1 MNLIEDLRW
10 RGLVAQSTDEA
21 ALLESLKKPI
31 TLYIGFDPT
40 APSLH
45 VGNLVVLLVLR
56 RFQLAGH
63 NPIALVGGA
72 TGLVGDPSGRNDER
86 TLNSS
91 EVVEEWVS
99 RIRKQVSAFL
109 DFDAKTNPALVV
121 NNLDWTSPLSAIE
134 FLRDIGKHFSV
145 NQMLA
150 KDSVSSR
157 LEAGGISYTEFSY
170 QVLQAYDYLELF
182 RRNNCTL
189 QLGGSDQWGNI
200 VAGLDLIRR
209 VEQGSAHALTVP
221 LLAKADGTKFGKTA
235 GGSVWLDPEM
245 TSPYAFFQ
253 FWLNTEDKDVI
264 NFLKVFSFLSHEDI
278 EALDIA
284 HTANPG
290 LREAHRALAR
300 ELTTLV
306 HGADTTSRVEAAA
319 RALFGQGE
327 LSELDEKTLA
337 GALAELPRTVISKD
351 AQIPTWVDL
360 LASTGVVDSKS
371 AARRIVKEGGAYLN
385 NVKICATLFYD
396 AARGIV
402 KEGGAYLNNV
412 KISGEDFAPQK
423 SDFLCGK
430 YAILR
435 KGKRDLA
442 CVELV

>member
-99 RIRKQVSAFL
+99 RIRKQVSVFL
-109 DFDAKTNPALVV
+109 DFDTTTNPAVVV
-121 NNLDWTSPLSAIE
+121 NNLDWTAPLSAIE

-170 QVLQAYDYLELF
+170 QVLQSYDYLELF

-253 FWLNTEDKDVI
+253 YWLNTEDRDVV
-264 NFLKVFSFLSHEDI
+264 NFLKVFSFLTHSEIDALED
-278 EALDIA
+278 A
-284 HTANPG
+284 HNANPG

-306 HGADTTSRVEAAA
+306 HGADTTVRVEAAA

-327 LSELDEKTLA
+327 LSELDEHTLT

-351 AQIPTWVDL
+351 SEIPTWVDL
-360 LASTGVVDSKS
+360 LAATGVVESKS

-385 NVKICATLFYD
+385 NVKI
-396 AARGIV
+396 
-402 KEGGAYLNNV
+402 
-412 KISGEDFAPQK
+412 SGEDFAPSK

-430 YAILR
+430 YAVLR

-442 CVELV
+442 CVELA

>member
-10 RGLVAQSTDEA
+10 RGLLAQTTDEA
-21 ALLESLKKPI
+21 ALLEALKKPT
-31 TLYIGFDPT
+31 TLYVGFDPT

-45 VGNLVVLLVLR
+45 AGNLVVLLVLR

-72 TGLVGDPSGRNDER
+72 TGLVGDPSGKSEER
-86 TLNSS
+86 TLNST
-91 EVVEEWVS
+91 EIVEGWVS

-109 DFDAKTNPALVV
+109 DFDSPKNPATVV

-145 NQMLA
+145 NQMLS
-150 KDSVSSR
+150 KDSVSVR
-157 LEAGGISYTEFSY
+157 LEGGGISYTEFSY
-170 QVLQAYDYLELF
+170 QVLQSYDFLELY

-189 QLGGSDQWGNI
+189 QVGGSDQWGNI

-209 VEQGSAHALTVP
+209 VEQGSGHALTVP
-221 LLAKADGTKFGKTA
+221 LLMKADGTKFGKTA

-245 TSPYAFFQ
+245 TSPYSFFQ
-253 FWLNTEDKDVI
+253 FWLNSDDKDVV
-264 NFLKVFSFLSHEDI
+264 NFLKVFSFKSHEEI
-278 EALDIA
+278 TELEKS
-284 HTANPG
+284 HNENPG

-300 ELTTLV
+300 ELTSLV
-306 HGADTTSRVEAAA
+306 HSEETTQRVEAAA

-327 LSELDEKTLA
+327 LSELDEATLA
-337 GALAELPRTVISKD
+337 SALAELPRTSVSSTEE
-351 AQIPTWVDL
+351 IPTWVDL
-360 LASTGVVDSKS
+360 LAATGVVDSKS

-385 NVKICATLFYD
+385 NVKI
-396 AARGIV
+396 
-402 KEGGAYLNNV
+402 
-412 KISGEDFAPQK
+412 SGEDFRPSK

-430 YAILR
+430 YAVLR

-442 CVELV
+442 AVELT

>member
-10 RGLVAQSTDEA
+10 RGLLAQSTDEK

-31 TLYIGFDPT
+31 TLYVGFDPT

-45 VGNLVVLLVLR
+45 AGNLVVLLVLR

-72 TGLVGDPSGRNDER
+72 TGLVGDPSGKNEER
-86 TLNSS
+86 TLNST
-91 EVVEEWVS
+91 EIVEGWVN
-99 RIRKQVSAFL
+99 RIRKQVSSFL
-109 DFDAKTNPALVV
+109 DFDAPNNKAQVV

-145 NQMLA
+145 NQMLS
-150 KDSVSSR
+150 KDSVSAR

-170 QVLQAYDYLELF
+170 QVLQSYDFLELF

-189 QLGGSDQWGNI
+189 QVGGSDQWGNI

-209 VEQGSAHALTVP
+209 VEQGSGHALTVP
-221 LLAKADGTKFGKTA
+221 LLMKADGTKFGKTA

-253 FWLNTEDKDVI
+253 FWLNSDDKDVI
-264 NFLKVFSFLSHEDI
+264 NFLKVFSFKSHEEI
-278 EALDIA
+278 TELEKS
-284 HTANPG
+284 HNENPG

-300 ELTTLV
+300 ELTSLV
-306 HGADTTSRVEAAA
+306 HTEETTQRVEAAA

-327 LSELDEKTLA
+327 LKELDEATLTS
-337 GALAELPRTVISKD
+337 ALAELPRTTVSSKEE
-351 AQIPTWVDL
+351 IPTWVDL
-360 LASTGVVDSKS
+360 LAATGVVESKS

-385 NVKICATLFYD
+385 N
-396 AARGIV
+396 
-402 KEGGAYLNNV
+402 E
-412 KISGEDFAPQK
+412 KISGEDFRPLK

-430 YAILR
+430 YVVLR

-442 CVELV
+442 AVELI

>member
-1 MNLIEDLRW
+1 MNTAMTILSNELIADLKW
-10 RGLVAQSTDEA
+10 RGLFSQSTDEK
-21 ALLESLKKPI
+21 ALIEALKNPT

-45 VGNLVVLLVLR
+45 VGNLVVLLALR

-63 NPIALVGGA
+63 IPIALVGGA
-72 TGLVGDPSGRNDER
+72 TGLIGDPSGKNEER
-86 TLNSS
+86 SLNTTD
-91 EVVEEWVS
+91 VVAAWVE
-99 RIRKQVSAFL
+99 RIRGQVSKYL
-109 DFDAKTNPALVV
+109 DFQAKTNAAIVA

-150 KDSVSSR
+150 KDSVASR

-170 QVLQAYDYLELF
+170 QVLQSYDFLELY
-182 RRNNCTL
+182 RRHNCTL

-209 VEQGSAHALTVP
+209 VESGSGHALTIP
-221 LLAKADGTKFGKTA
+221 LLAKADGSKFGKTA
-235 GGSVWLDPEM
+235 GGAIWLDPEM

-253 FWLNTEDKDVI
+253 YWLNTDDQDVI
-264 NFLKVFSFLSHEDI
+264 NFLKVFSFKSRGEI
-278 EALDIA
+278 EALEKA
-284 HTANPG
+284 HNENPG
-290 LREAHRALAR
+290 AREAHRALAR
-300 ELTTLV
+300 ELTSIV
-306 HGADTTSRVEAAA
+306 HSEDICNRVELAA

-327 LSELDEKTLA
+327 LSDLDEATLA
-337 GALAELPRTVISKD
+337 SALAELPRTTVKSGEP
-351 AQIPTWVDL
+351 IPTWVDL
-360 LASTGVVDSKS
+360 LAATGVVDSKS

-385 NVKICATLFYD
+385 NS
-396 AARGIV
+396 
-402 KEGGAYLNNV
+402 

-430 YAILR
+430 YAVLR

-442 CVELV
+442 AVELI

>member
-1 MNLIEDLRW
+1 MNLLDDLRW
-10 RGLVAQSTDEA
+10 RGLLAQSTDEK
-21 ALLESLKKPI
+21 ALAEALSKPI
-31 TLYIGFDPT
+31 TLYVGFDPT

-45 VGNLVVLLVLR
+45 CGNLVVLLVLR

-72 TGLVGDPSGRNDER
+72 TGLVGDPSGRNEER
-86 TLNSS
+86 SLNSA
-91 EVVEEWVS
+91 EIVENWVS
-99 RIRKQVSAFL
+99 RIRTQVSAFL
-109 DFDAKTNPALVV
+109 DFDAPKNPARVV

-150 KDSVSSR
+150 KDSVASR
-157 LEAGGISYTEFSY
+157 LDAGGISYTEFSY
-170 QVLQAYDYLELF
+170 QVLQSYDYLELF
-182 RRNNCTL
+182 KRHGCTL

-209 VEQGSAHALTVP
+209 VEGGSGHALTVP
-221 LLAKADGTKFGKTA
+221 LLTKSDGSKFGKTA

-253 FWLNTEDKDVI
+253 FWLNSEDKDVI
-264 NFLKVFSFLSHEDI
+264 NFLKVFSFLSHDEI
-278 EALDIA
+278 NALEKS
-284 HTANPG
+284 HNENPG

-300 ELTTLV
+300 ELTTLL
-306 HGADTTSRVEAAA
+306 HGAETTQRVEAAA

-327 LSELDEKTLA
+327 LGELDEATLA
-337 GALAELPRTVISKD
+337 SALAELPRATISKKED
-351 AQIPTWVDL
+351 IPTWVDL
-360 LASTGVVDSKS
+360 ITAAGVVDSKS

-385 NVKICATLFYD
+385 NVKI
-396 AARGIV
+396 
-402 KEGGAYLNNV
+402 
-412 KISGEDFAPQK
+412 SGEDFAPTK

-430 YAILR
+430 YAVLR

-442 CVELV
+442 AIELI

>member
-1 MNLIEDLRW
+1 MNLLDDLRW
-10 RGLVAQSTDEA
+10 RGLLAQSTDEK
-21 ALLESLKKPI
+21 ALAEALSKPI
-31 TLYIGFDPT
+31 TLYVGFDPT

-45 VGNLVVLLVLR
+45 CGNLVVLLVLR

-72 TGLVGDPSGRNDER
+72 TGLVGDPSGRNEER
-86 TLNSS
+86 SLNSA
-91 EVVEEWVS
+91 EIVENWVS
-99 RIRKQVSAFL
+99 RIRTQVSAFL
-109 DFDAKTNPALVV
+109 DFDAPKNPARVV

-150 KDSVSSR
+150 KDSVASR
-157 LEAGGISYTEFSY
+157 LDAGGISYTEFSY
-170 QVLQAYDYLELF
+170 QVLQSYDYLELF
-182 RRNNCTL
+182 KRHGCTL

-209 VEQGSAHALTVP
+209 VEGGSGHALTVP
-221 LLAKADGTKFGKTA
+221 LLTKSDGSKFGKTA

-253 FWLNTEDKDVI
+253 FWLNSEDKDVI
-264 NFLKVFSFLSHEDI
+264 NFLKVFSFLSHDEI
-278 EALDIA
+278 NALEKS
-284 HTANPG
+284 HNENSG

-300 ELTTLV
+300 ELTTLL
-306 HGADTTSRVEAAA
+306 HGAETTQRVEAAA

-327 LSELDEKTLA
+327 LGELDEATLA
-337 GALAELPRTVISKD
+337 SALAELPRATISKNEE
-351 AQIPTWVDL
+351 IPTWVDL
-360 LASTGVVDSKS
+360 IAAAGVVDSKS

-385 NVKICATLFYD
+385 NVKI
-396 AARGIV
+396 
-402 KEGGAYLNNV
+402 
-412 KISGEDFAPQK
+412 SGEDFAPSK

-430 YAILR
+430 YAVLR

-442 CVELV
+442 AIELI

>member
-1 MNLIEDLRW
+1 MNLLEDLRW
-10 RGLVAQSTDEA
+10 RGLLAQSTDEA

-31 TLYIGFDPT
+31 TLYVGFDPT

-63 NPIALVGGA
+63 TPIALVGGA
-72 TGLVGDPSGRNDER
+72 TGLVGDPSGKNEER
-86 TLNSS
+86 TLNST
-91 EVVEEWVS
+91 EIVEGWVN
-99 RIRKQVSAFL
+99 RIRTQVSAFL
-109 DFDAKTNPALVV
+109 DFSEAKNKAIVV

-145 NQMLA
+145 NQMLS
-150 KDSVSSR
+150 KDSVSAR

-170 QVLQAYDYLELF
+170 QVLQSYDFLELY

-209 VEQGSAHALTVP
+209 VEQGSGHALTVP
-221 LLAKADGTKFGKTA
+221 LLTKADGTKFGKTA
-235 GGSVWLDPEM
+235 GGSVWLDPAM

-253 FWLNTEDKDVI
+253 YWLNTDDKDVI
-264 NFLKVFSFLSHEDI
+264 NFLKVFSFKSHEEI
-278 EALDIA
+278 TALENA
-284 HTANPG
+284 HKENPG

-300 ELTTLV
+300 ELTALV
-306 HGADTTSRVEAAA
+306 HSQATTDRVEAAA
-319 RALFGQGE
+319 KALFGQGD
-327 LSELDEKTLA
+327 LTELDEETLA
-337 GALAELPRTVISKD
+337 GALAELPRTTVSKND
-351 AQIPTWVDL
+351 AIPTWVDL
-360 LASTGVVDSKS
+360 LAATGVVDSKS

-385 NVKICATLFYD
+385 N
-396 AARGIV
+396 
-402 KEGGAYLNNV
+402 E

-430 YAILR
+430 YAVLR

-442 CVELV
+442 AVELI

>member
-10 RGLVAQSTDEA
+10 RGLLAQSTDEA
-21 ALLESLKKPI
+21 ALAESLKSPL
-31 TLYIGFDPT
+31 TLYVGFDPT

-63 NPIALVGGA
+63 NPLALVGGA
-72 TGLVGDPSGRNDER
+72 TGLVGDPSGKNEER

-91 EVVEEWVS
+91 DVVAEWVE

-109 DFDAKTNPALVV
+109 DFDAPKNPARVV
-121 NNLDWTSPLSAIE
+121 NNLDWTQPMSAIE

-150 KDSVSSR
+150 RDSVSSR

-170 QVLQAYDYLELF
+170 QVLQSFDYLELYK
-182 RRNNCTL
+182 RYNCTL

-209 VEQGSAHALTVP
+209 VEQGNAHALTVP
-221 LLAKADGTKFGKTA
+221 LLTKADGTKFGKTA

-253 FWLNTEDKDVI
+253 YWLNTDDKDVI
-264 NFLKVFSFLSHEDI
+264 NFLKVFSFKSHE
-278 EALDIA
+278 EIA
-284 HTANPG
+284 ILESKHKENPG
-290 LREAHRALAR
+290 LREAHRELAR
-300 ELTTLV
+300 ELTSLV
-306 HGADTTSRVEAAA
+306 HSPDVAMRVEEAAK
-319 RALFGQGE
+319 ALFGQGD
-327 LSELDEKTLA
+327 LSQLDLPTLTS
-337 GALAELPRTVISKD
+337 ALSELPRTTVSSG
-351 AQIPTWVDL
+351 QEIPTWVDL
-360 LASTGVVDSKS
+360 IAASGVVDSKS

-385 NVKICATLFYD
+385 N
-396 AARGIV
+396 
-402 KEGGAYLNNV
+402 E
-412 KISGEDFAPQK
+412 KISGEDFRPSK
-423 SDFLCGK
+423 TDFLCGK
-430 YAILR
+430 YAVLR

-442 CVELV
+442 AVELL

>member
-1 MNLIEDLRW
+1 MNLLEDLRW
-10 RGLVAQSTDEA
+10 RGLLAQSTDEA

-31 TLYIGFDPT
+31 TLYVGFDPT

-63 NPIALVGGA
+63 TPIALVGGA
-72 TGLVGDPSGRNDER
+72 TGLVGDPSGKNEER
-86 TLNSS
+86 TLNST
-91 EVVEEWVS
+91 EIVAGWVN
-99 RIRKQVSAFL
+99 RIRTQVSVFL
-109 DFDAKTNPALVV
+109 DFSEGKNKAIVV

-145 NQMLA
+145 NQMLS
-150 KDSVSSR
+150 KDSVSAR

-170 QVLQAYDYLELF
+170 QVLQSYDFLELF

-209 VEQGSAHALTVP
+209 VEQGSGHALTVP
-221 LLAKADGTKFGKTA
+221 LLTKADGTKFGKTA
-235 GGSVWLDPEM
+235 GGSVWLDPSM

-253 FWLNTEDKDVI
+253 YWLNTDDKDVI
-264 NFLKVFSFLSHEDI
+264 NFLKVFSFKSHDEI
-278 EALDIA
+278 TALENA
-284 HTANPG
+284 HKENPG

-300 ELTTLV
+300 ELTALV
-306 HGADTTSRVEAAA
+306 HSQATTDRVEAAA
-319 RALFGQGE
+319 KALFGQGD
-327 LSELDEKTLA
+327 LTELDEETLA
-337 GALAELPRTVISKD
+337 GALAELPRTTVSKND
-351 AQIPTWVDL
+351 EIPTWVDL
-360 LASTGVVDSKS
+360 LAATGVVDSKS

-385 NVKICATLFYD
+385 N
-396 AARGIV
+396 
-402 KEGGAYLNNV
+402 E

-430 YAILR
+430 YAVLR

-442 CVELV
+442 AVELI

>member
-21 ALLESLKKPI
+21 ALLESLKKPV

-91 EVVEEWVS
+91 EVVEEWVT
-99 RIRKQVSAFL
+99 RIRKQVSVFL
-109 DFDAKTNPALVV
+109 DFDTTTNPAVVV
-121 NNLDWTSPLSAIE
+121 NNLDWTAPLSAIE

-170 QVLQAYDYLELF
+170 QVLQSYDYLELF

-253 FWLNTEDKDVI
+253 YWLNTEDRDVV
-264 NFLKVFSFLSHEDI
+264 NFLKVFSFLTHSEIDALED
-278 EALDIA
+278 A
-284 HTANPG
+284 HNANPG

-306 HGADTTSRVEAAA
+306 HGADTTVRVEAAA

-327 LSELDEKTLA
+327 LSELDEHTLT
-337 GALAELPRTVISKD
+337 GALAELPRTIISKD
-351 AQIPTWVDL
+351 SEIPTWVDL
-360 LASTGVVDSKS
+360 LAATGVVESKS

-385 NVKICATLFYD
+385 NVKI
-396 AARGIV
+396 
-402 KEGGAYLNNV
+402 
-412 KISGEDFAPQK
+412 SGEDFAPSK

-430 YAILR
+430 YAVLR

-442 CVELV
+442 CVELA

>member
-1 MNLIEDLRW
+1 
-10 RGLVAQSTDEA
+10 V
-21 ALLESLKKPI
+21 
-31 TLYIGFDPT
+31 GFDPT

-63 NPIALVGGA
+63 TPIALVGGA
-72 TGLVGDPSGRNDER
+72 TGLVGDPSGKNEER
-86 TLNSS
+86 TLNST
-91 EVVEEWVS
+91 EIVEGWVN
-99 RIRKQVSAFL
+99 RIRTQVSAFL
-109 DFDAKTNPALVV
+109 DFSEAKNKAIVV

-145 NQMLA
+145 NQMLS
-150 KDSVSSR
+150 KDSVSAR

-170 QVLQAYDYLELF
+170 QVLQSYDFLELF

-209 VEQGSAHALTVP
+209 VEQGSGHALTVP
-221 LLAKADGTKFGKTA
+221 LLTKADGTKFGKTA
-235 GGSVWLDPEM
+235 GGSVWLDPAM

-253 FWLNTEDKDVI
+253 YWLNTDDKDVI
-264 NFLKVFSFLSHEDI
+264 NFLKVFSFKSHAEI
-278 EALDIA
+278 TALENA
-284 HTANPG
+284 HKENPG

-300 ELTTLV
+300 ELTALV
-306 HGADTTSRVEAAA
+306 HSQVTTDRVEAAA
-319 RALFGQGE
+319 KALFGQGD
-327 LSELDEKTLA
+327 LTELDEETLA
-337 GALAELPRTVISKD
+337 GALAELPRTTVSKNE
-351 AQIPTWVDL
+351 AIPTWVDL
-360 LASTGVVDSKS
+360 LAATGVVDSKS

-385 NVKICATLFYD
+385 N
-396 AARGIV
+396 
-402 KEGGAYLNNV
+402 E

-430 YAILR
+430 YAVLR

-442 CVELV
+442 AVELV

>member
-1 MNLIEDLRW
+1 MNLLEDLRW
-10 RGLVAQSTDEA
+10 RGLLAQSTDEA

-31 TLYIGFDPT
+31 TLYVGFDPT

-63 NPIALVGGA
+63 TPIALVGGA
-72 TGLVGDPSGRNDER
+72 TGLVGDPSGKNEER
-86 TLNSS
+86 TLNST
-91 EVVEEWVS
+91 EIVDGWVN
-99 RIRKQVSAFL
+99 RIRTQVSAFL
-109 DFDAKTNPALVV
+109 DFSEAKNKAIVV

-145 NQMLA
+145 NQMLS
-150 KDSVSSR
+150 KESVSAR

-170 QVLQAYDYLELF
+170 QVLQSFDFLELY

-221 LLAKADGTKFGKTA
+221 LLTKADGTKFGKTA
-235 GGSVWLDPEM
+235 GGSVWLDPAM

-253 FWLNTEDKDVI
+253 YWLNTDDKDVV
-264 NFLKVFSFLSHEDI
+264 NFLKVFSFKSHEEI
-278 EALDIA
+278 TALENA
-284 HTANPG
+284 HKENPG

-306 HGADTTSRVEAAA
+306 HSQAITDRVEAAA
-319 RALFGQGE
+319 KALFGQGD
-327 LSELDEKTLA
+327 LKELDEETLA
-337 GALAELPRTVISKD
+337 GALAELPRTTVSKNET
-351 AQIPTWVDL
+351 IPTWVDL

-385 NVKICATLFYD
+385 N
-396 AARGIV
+396 
-402 KEGGAYLNNV
+402 E

-430 YAILR
+430 YAVLR
-435 KGKRDLA
+435 KGKRELA
-442 CVELV
+442 AVELI